1 MKRFYIYLLLILAV
15 VSCGKDKPVTPDPDL
30 ESGAEQVTLVYFMGT
45 NLKSYYNVNVS
56 DLKKSVAS
64 GSLGSGG
71 RLLYLLPSTYYT
83 ATLYELK
90 LVDEECEVVEVE
102 VYSELNTLNSSSMQQ
117 VIEDVKTAVG
127 FDEDDMTMNMIFSG
141 HGTGWVLQDHPNMKS
156 MAGESSSS
164 EVSMWEQYVGEYV
177 TRFMGCS
184 VDGYM
189 DIDDIRVGIESS
201 DTKFGYILFDACFM
215 SSIEALY
222 RLRECSDY
230 IVASPSEV
238 MGDGFPYQEVFPY
251 LSTDD
256 GRSYD
261 LQGVCE
267 VYYYHYKT
275 YASSLNSGC
284 VAMCVTSELEAL
296 ADAMSIMSF
305 DDVDA
310 SSLQIYEGLSDH
322 VFYDLGQFVNVAAAN
337 DANLDAFNKQFDLA
351 FPEECRL
358 HTDQFYT
365 VYSERM
371 TDINYYSGV
380 TTSDPSIKFR
390 EDWALEP
397 WVIDSG
403 RYISVE

>member
-1 MKRFYIYLLLILAV
+1 MKRFLLYLFLILAV
-15 VSCGKDKPVTPDPDL
+15 VSCGKDESVTPDPEIK
-30 ESGAEQVTLVYFMGT
+30 ESQVTLVYFMGT
-45 NLKSYYNVNVS
+45 NLKSYYNVNIS

-83 ATLYELK
+83 ATLYELTN
-90 LVDEECEVVEVE
+90 VEGECVEREVE
-102 VYSELNTLNSSSMQQ
+102 VYPAMNTLNANSLQQ
-117 VIEDVKTAVG
+117 VIDDVKSEVAFGEGTV
-127 FDEDDMTMNMIFSG
+127 MNMIMSG
-141 HGTGWVLQDHPNMKS
+141 HGTGWVLQDYPNMKS
-156 MAGESSSS
+156 MEGGASSS
-164 EVSMWEQYVGEYV
+164 EVSIWEQYVGEYV

-184 VDGYM
+184 SDGYM
-189 DIDDIRVGIESS
+189 DIDDVRSGIEAS

-238 MGDGFPYQEVFPY
+238 MGDGFPYTKVFPY
-251 LSTDD
+251 LSTND
-256 GRSYD
+256 GYSYD

-267 VYYYHYKT
+267 VYYTHYKT
-275 YASSLNSGC
+275 SASSLNSGC
-284 VAMCVTSELEAL
+284 VAMCVTGELETL
-296 ADAMSIMSF
+296 VNTMSYMSF

-310 SSLQIYEGLSDH
+310 SSLQVYEGLTDH

-358 HTDQFYT
+358 YTDQFYT
-365 VYSERM
+365 VYSGKM